1 MLNDTLQTAVNQAAK
16 LPVPKNFLWGAAS
29 AAYQVEGHTQ
39 ADGRGETVWDYY
51 LDELKLGEN
60 GDTGREAIHFYHRDT
75 YLKDIAIFKQMG
87 LNSYRFSLGWTRI
100 IPDGV
105 GKINQAGIDHYRQ
118 FIKDLQAAGIRPLI
132 TLYHWDMP
140 KQLFMQGGWKNRQSV
155 DWFKH
160 YAEVVFE
167 HFHDLAE
174 DFVLINE
181 PSVEFG
187 QGVLA
192 KQREASSKSTA
203 PAILPAFENLADALK
218 TYNHILLAS
227 AAAKEVFKA
236 KGYKGRLGLAFP
248 YFPVLNPKD
257 ATAEADKKNAQYADG
272 VVNRWFLD
280 AMFKG
285 SYPADILALA
295 EKYRLDTGVQA
306 GDAAKVG
313 AAKLEFLGIN
323 YYAPLYIRTRK
334 DAKTDYA
341 PEMQLSDGDAEVAFN
356 GAVRPDLF
364 KQLLLRIR
372 DEWGNPTVIITEN
385 GAGFP
390 GDDEL
395 KDGKVNDEKRSRY
408 LASHI
413 AAMKE
418 AMQEGANVAGY
429 HVWSSH
435 DNLEWFSGYGSRFG
449 MVYVDFKTQQ
459 RTPKMSTEVY
469 KQIIRETKKG

>member
-1 MLNDTLQTAVNQAAK
+1 M
-16 LPVPKNFLWGAAS
+16 PKNFLWGAAS
-29 AAYQVEGHTQ
+29 AAYQVEGYTQ
-39 ADGRGETVWDYY
+39 ADGRSETVWDYY
-51 LDELKLGEN
+51 LDELKLGAN
-60 GDTGREAIHFYHRDT
+60 GDSGRDVIHFYDRTQYLRD
-75 YLKDIAIFKQMG
+75 IEIFKRMG

-100 IPDGV
+100 IPDGTGQV
-105 GKINQAGIDHYRQ
+105 NQAGIAHYRR
-118 FIKDLQAAGIRPLI
+118 FIEDLRAAGIRPLI
-132 TLYHWDMP
+132 SLYHWDMP
-140 KQLFMQGGWKNRQSV
+140 KSLFMQGGWKNRQSV

-167 HFHDLAE
+167 HFHDVAE

-192 KQREASSKSTA
+192 KQREAGSASTA
-203 PAILPAFENLADALK
+203 PAILPTFANLADALK

-227 AAAKEVFKA
+227 VVAKEVFKN
-236 KGYKGRLGLAFP
+236 KVYKGRLGLAFP

-257 ATAEADKKNAQYADG
+257 ANSEADRRNAAYADG

-285 SYPADILALA
+285 SYPADILTLA
-295 EKYRLDTGVQA
+295 DKYALDTGVQPE
-306 GDAAKVG
+306 DAAKIG

-323 YYAPLYIRTRK
+323 YYTPLYIRAQK
-334 DAKTDYA
+334 NAKTDYA
-341 PEMQLSDGDAEVAFN
+341 PEMQLSDGDSEVAFN

-364 KQLLLRIR
+364 KELLLRIR
-372 DEWGNPTVIITEN
+372 DEWGSPTVIITEN

-390 GDDEL
+390 GDDEM
-395 KDGKVNDEKRSRY
+395 KDGQVNDEKRCHY
-408 LASHI
+408 LAHHI

-418 AMQEGANVAGY
+418 AMAQGANVAGY

-449 MVYVDFKTQQ
+449 IIYVDFRTQQ
-459 RTPKMSTEVY
+459 RTAKVSTEVY
-469 KQIIRETKKG
+469 KQIIRKTEKS